1 MAHKAVDLG
10 FVVKVKG
17 RVPPAIT
24 GMTTRTTGPVADNA
38 HAEIV
43 DGYGGFTQICPPFLA
58 LGERRRT
65 FPQPVR
71 TGKHIFTLIRVTTQ
85 ALHCYFYRTRIS
97 GKFDEFFMVPDPP
110 LMTSA

>member
-1 MAHKAVDLG
+1 MAYKTVDPS

-17 RVPPAIT
+17 CVLPPIT

-43 DGYGGFTQICPPFLA
+43 DDYVGFTQIYPPFQA
-58 LGERRRT
+58 QVEWRRT

-71 TGKHIFTLIRVTTQ
+71 TGKHLFTLIRVTAQ
-85 ALHCYFYRTRIS
+85 ALPGNFHRIRFF
-97 GKFDEFFMVPDPP
+97 GKFDEILMVQDPLFMASV
-110 LMTSA
+110 